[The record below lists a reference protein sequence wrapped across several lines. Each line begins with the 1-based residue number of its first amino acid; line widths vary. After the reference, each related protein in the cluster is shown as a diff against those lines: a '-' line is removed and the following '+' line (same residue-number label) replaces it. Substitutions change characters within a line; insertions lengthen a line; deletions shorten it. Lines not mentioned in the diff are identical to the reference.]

1 MLTHLRCPSV
11 SAGIL
16 NGDRCRLFSY
26 KFVLPCARRPTGV
39 WLPQMRARPARGR
52 AITLNHCVLIDIRL
66 HCLYSTQRHAS
77 CIGVIGI
84 GRESLKATIHNTLCL
99 FAAALFSA
107 PALAQQPAPQ
117 PSTIL
122 KPAVSAAPA
131 ARPGLSHI
139 NQLLPRWLNFSGEYR
154 MRVEGFDG
162 GGFKADTRDAYALNR
177 VRLNM
182 RVSPTYW
189 MRFQFQAQDAQV
201 FGKNAKP
208 DAPPFE
214 NTIDMRQAYA
224 EFGKAEAPLF
234 LLRVGR
240 QELVFG
246 EQRLLGHLNW
256 TNTARSFDAARLTL
270 QHSGSKVD
278 LFSASVVNLRE
289 GTADKSSGGNNI
301 HGAYASI
308 TNLVPNATLEPYAF
322 WRLARGTRTEEGLP
336 GKTDRKV
343 YGARFAGKLPANLD
357 YSLEMAGQTGSVGAD
372 NIRTMASHFRLGYT
386 LTKFKKKP
394 RLVAEYNYASGDE
407 TPGDGVQQTFDQLYP
422 TGHDKLGLADQ
433 VGWRNIH
440 DIRAGVEY
448 KATGKLTLTGF
459 YHSWWLASRTD
470 ALYNAAG
477 AAIVKVANG
486 SAGRHVGQEADVQM
500 TYTLNATTSIGAGYA
515 NIFPGTFLKNATPG
529 KQYRVP
535 YVMLTYSF

>member
-1 MLTHLRCPSV
+1 V
-11 SAGIL
+11 
-16 NGDRCRLFSY
+16 
-26 KFVLPCARRPTGV
+26 
-39 WLPQMRARPARGR
+39 
-52 AITLNHCVLIDIRL
+52 
-66 HCLYSTQRHAS
+66 
-77 CIGVIGI
+77 
-84 GRESLKATIHNTLCL
+84 
-99 FAAALFSA
+99 
-107 PALAQQPAPQ
+107 
-117 PSTIL
+117 
-122 KPAVSAAPA
+122 
-131 ARPGLSHI
+131 LSHV
-139 NQLLPRWLNFSGEYR
+139 NQHLPSWLSFSGEYR

-189 MRFQFQAQDAQV
+189 MRFQFQAQDAQA

-246 EQRLLGHLNW
+246 EQRLIGHLNW
-256 TNTARSFDAARLTL
+256 TNTSRSFDAARLTL
-270 QHSGSKVD
+270 QHTRYKVD
-278 LFSASVVNLRE
+278 LFAASVVNLRE
-289 GTADKSSGGNNI
+289 GTADKSSGGNDI
-301 HGAYASI
+301 HGAYGSI
-308 TNLVPNATLEPYAF
+308 TKIVPNATLEPYVF
-322 WRLARGTRTEEGLP
+322 WRLARGTKMEVGLP

-343 YGARFAGKLPANLD
+343 YGARLAGKLPANLD
-357 YSLEMAGQTGSVGAD
+357 YSVEMAGQAGSVGAD
-372 NIRTMASHFRLGYT
+372 NIRAMASHVTLGYT
-386 LTKFKKKP
+386 LASFKKKP

-407 TPGDGVQQTFDQLYP
+407 TPNDGVQQTFDQLYP
-422 TGHDKLGLADQ
+422 TGHDKQGLADQ

-440 DIRAGVEY
+440 DIRTGIEY

-529 KQYRVP
+529 KQYRLP